1 MRPAPVAVVQAR
13 MSSTRLPGKVLADL
27 GGRPVLEWV
36 VSRLRDS
43 RELAGVVV
51 ATSDEPGDDPV
62 AEAAPARVV
71 RGPLADVLGRYAI
84 AARDLGFEGL
94 VRVTADCPLIDP
106 AVVDEVVAAWRA
118 GEADYVA
125 NVIEPRTYPVGMDTE
140 VVSAD
145 ALLAADAEATEPYD
159 REHVTPFVRSR
170 PERFPQRAVTLD
182 PPRPD
187 VRLTLDTA
195 EDLERLR
202 AVVGATGPDA
212 SLAELVA
219 AADALA

>member
-27 GGRPVLEWV
+27 GGWPVLEWV

-51 ATSDEPGDDPV
+51 ATSDDPSDDPV

-71 RGPLADVLGRYAI
+71 RGPLDDVLGRYAI
-84 AARDLGFEGL
+84 AARELGSEGL
-94 VRVTADCPLIDP
+94 VRITADCPLIDP
-106 AVVDEVVAAWRA
+106 AVVDEVVGAWRT
-118 GEADYVA
+118 GDADYVA

-140 VVSAD
+140 VVSAG
-145 ALLAADAEATEPYD
+145 ALLAADAEATDPYD

-170 PERFPQRAVTLD
+170 PDRFPQQAVTLD
-182 PPRPD
+182 PPRPE
-187 VRLTLDTA
+187 VRLTLDTPD
-195 EDLERLR
+195 DLEHLR
-202 AVVGATGPDA
+202 AVVAKAGPRA
-212 SLAELVA
+212 SLAELIA
-219 AADALA
+219 AS

>member
-1 MRPAPVAVVQAR
+1 

-43 RELAGVVV
+43 RELADVIV
-51 ATSDEPGDDPV
+51 ATSEDPGDDPV

-71 RGPLADVLGRYAI
+71 RGPLDDVLARYAI
-84 AARDLGFEGL
+84 AARELHSEGL
-94 VRVTADCPLIDP
+94 VRITADCPLIDP

-118 GEADYVA
+118 GGADYVA

-140 VVSAD
+140 VVSTE

-170 PERFPQRAVTLD
+170 PERFPQLAVTLD
-182 PPRPD
+182 PPRAD
-187 VRLTLDTA
+187 LRLTLDTP
-195 EDLERLR
+195 EDLEHLR
-202 AVVGATGPDA
+202 TVVAATGPRA
-212 SLAELVA
+212 SLAELIA
-219 AADALA
+219 AA